1 MGWVREM
8 CKSTEFSK
16 IKIFAF
22 NHCGWCWY
30 FKQETCWLAEVH
42 IITPRYFQ
50 IQVWWCNLCW
60 EQILLVW
67 NFQQKIWAT
76 ILTRYKQMVTCYF
89 GSVIICLCLVEPQ
102 FIIDSNPRER
112 ENSQGTLYKRKSGR
126 LYCIE
131 LYPIPA
137 LSSKEQIFFVFK
149 TFISMYFTS
158 HCFTLVT
165 LVLNSQT
172 KNDIKPTLL
181 LSNLY

>member
-30 FKQETCWLAEVH
+30 FKQATCSLAEVC
-42 IITPRYFQ
+42 ILIPRDFQ

-76 ILTRYKQMVTCYF
+76 ILTRYKQVVTCYF

-112 ENSQGTLYKRKSGR
+112 ENNLRHYTRESQ
-126 LYCIE
+126 E
-131 LYPIPA
+131 D
-137 LSSKEQIFFVFK
+137 
-149 TFISMYFTS
+149 
-158 HCFTLVT
+158 CF
-165 LVLNSQT
+165 VLNSIQSLPCLL
-172 KNDIKPTLL
+172 KNRFSLFLKHLQCILL
-181 LSNLY
+181 LTVLL